1 MGKVGSGE
9 GEDEDDDED
18 EDEEAAERER
28 GGLGEAL
35 HPEAAA
41 GVG

>member
-9 GEDEDDDED
+9 GEDDD